1 MKRLIILFFFIIS
14 CDKQI
19 NLDLINGYWEIVSV
33 SKNNEFVKEYPF
45 SNAVDFF
52 IIDSLNN
59 GYRKKIKPKING
71 SFEIT
76 LHEIPIS
83 IKNNNNSY
91 EIKYYSTGNQYVE
104 TINKLDQNMLVIK
117 NSEGIIFSYKRFEK
131 YFDDG
136 K

>member
-1 MKRLIILFFFIIS
+1 MKRLIILFFFTLS
-14 CDKQI
+14 CDSHI
-19 NLDLINGYWEIVSV
+19 NIDFINGYWEIVSV

-83 IKNNNNSY
+83 IKTNNKSH
-91 EIKYYSTGNQYVE
+91 EIKYYSAGNQYVE
-104 TINKLDQNMLVIK
+104 TIYRLDQNRLVIK

-131 YFDDG
+131 YFDNG

>member
-1 MKRLIILFFFIIS
+1 MKRLIILFFFTLS
-14 CDKQI
+14 CNNQV
-19 NLDLINGYWEIVSV
+19 NLDYINGYWEVVSV
-33 SKNNEFVKEYPF
+33 SKNNKFFKEYPF

-52 IIDSLNN
+52 VIDSLNN
-59 GYRKKIKPKING
+59 GFRKKIKPKIDG

-83 IKNNNNSY
+83 IKDNNNSFDIIY
-91 EIKYYSTGNQYVE
+91 LSAGNQYVE
-104 TINKLDQNMLVIK
+104 TINILDQNRLVIK

-131 YFDDG
+131 YFNDG

>member
-1 MKRLIILFFFIIS
+1 MKRLIILLFFIIS
-14 CDKQI
+14 CNKQI
-19 NLDLINGYWEIVSV
+19 NIDLINGYWEIVSV

-83 IKNNNNSY
+83 IKNSNNFY

-104 TINKLDQNMLVIK
+104 TISKLDQNRLVIK

>member
-1 MKRLIILFFFIIS
+1 MKRLIILFFFVIS
-14 CDKQI
+14 CNKQI
-19 NLDLINGYWEIVSV
+19 NIDLINGYWEIVSV
-33 SKNNEFVKEYPF
+33 SKNNEFIKEYPF

-59 GYRKKIKPKING
+59 GFRKKIKPKING

-83 IKNNNNSY
+83 IKNSNNFY
-91 EIKYYSTGNQYVE
+91 EIKYYSTGNQYTE
-104 TINKLDQNMLVIK
+104 TISKLDQNRLVIK

>member
-33 SKNNEFVKEYPF
+33 SKNNEFIKEYPF

-83 IKNNNNSY
+83 IKNSNNFY

-104 TINKLDQNMLVIK
+104 TISKLDQNRLVIK

>member
-1 MKRLIILFFFIIS
+1 MKRLIILFFFTLS
-14 CDKQI
+14 CNNQI
-19 NLDLINGYWEIVSV
+19 NLDYINGYWEIVSV
-33 SKNNEFVKEYPF
+33 SKNNKFLKEYPF

-52 IIDSLNN
+52 VIDSLNN
-59 GYRKKIKPKING
+59 GFRKKIKPKIDG

-83 IKNNNNSY
+83 IKDNNKSFDIIY
-91 EIKYYSTGNQYVE
+91 FSAGNQYVE
-104 TINKLDQNMLVIK
+104 TINILDQNRLVIK

-131 YFDDG
+131 YLNDG

>member
-1 MKRLIILFFFIIS
+1 MTYQIL
-14 CDKQI
+14 
-19 NLDLINGYWEIVSV
+19 
-33 SKNNEFVKEYPF
+33 KEYPF

-52 IIDSLNN
+52 VIDSLNN
-59 GYRKKIKPKING
+59 GFRKKIKPKIDG

-83 IKNNNNSY
+83 IKDNNKSFDIIY
-91 EIKYYSTGNQYVE
+91 FSAGNRYVE
-104 TINKLDQNMLVIK
+104 TINILDQNRLVIK

-131 YFDDG
+131 YLNDG